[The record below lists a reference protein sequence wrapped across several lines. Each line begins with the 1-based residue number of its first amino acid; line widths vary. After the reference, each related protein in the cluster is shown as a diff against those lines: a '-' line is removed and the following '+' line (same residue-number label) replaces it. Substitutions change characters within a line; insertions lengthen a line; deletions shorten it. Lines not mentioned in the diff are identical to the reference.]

1 MIILNYDYPKSSPI
15 CKLSESID
23 NKYVDQSTFHIN
35 IPELIN
41 WNPETRLSDIVGII
55 IKSMQSNTLNEND
68 N

>member
-1 MIILNYDYPKSSPI
+1 MIILNYDYPTSSPI

-41 WNPETRLSDIVGII
+41 WNPETRFADLVGII
-55 IKSMQSNTLNEND
+55 IKCMQRYTLSEN
-68 N
+68 NN